1 MTALPSELLTDRY
14 QFTMADSYLA
24 EGTADGRV
32 AFELFVRELPPRRG
46 FLMAAGLAQVVEL
59 LVGLQFGDESL
70 RYLRS
75 SGTASAALCERLTTL
90 RFDGDLHAV
99 PEGTA
104 VAAGEP
110 LLRVE
115 GSRLLCQLVESV
127 LLNQTN
133 FQTLIA
139 TKAARLVI
147 AAAGRPV
154 VDFGLRRAHGADAGV
169 LAARAAYLGGCAA
182 TATVAAG
189 MLWDIP
195 TVGTMA
201 HSFVMG
207 HETELA
213 AFEQLLRDKPA
224 DAVLLIDTYDTVNGA
239 RVAVEAAR
247 TTGIRPRGVRLDSG
261 DLDVLSRQV
270 REVLDAGGLEQTA
283 ILVSGDLDEYLIAG
297 LVESGAPIDS
307 FGVGTALVTSSD
319 APALGGVYKLV
330 ESDGRPVMK
339 MSSGKATLPGRHQV
353 FRNGGPDVIGMS
365 DEELPGR
372 ALLEA
377 VLVAGQPVRPL
388 PTLADSR
395 SYAAQELAALPS
407 RTRDLFNPSP
417 LETRLSPQASALKEL
432 LT

>member
-1 MTALPSELLTDRY
+1 MTALPGELLTDRY
-14 QFTMADSYLA
+14 QFTMADSYLS

-46 FLMAAGLAQVVEL
+46 FLIAAGLARVVDL
-59 LVGLQFGDESL
+59 LIGLRFGEESL

-75 SGTASAALCERLTTL
+75 SGTASGALCERLATL

-104 VAAGEP
+104 VTADEP

-139 TKAARLVI
+139 TKAARLVT

-169 LAARAAYLGGCAA
+169 LAARAAYLGGCAG

-189 MLWDIP
+189 MLWGIP

-213 AFEQLLRDKPA
+213 AFERLLRDQPA

-247 TTGIRPRGVRLDSG
+247 TTGIHPRGVRLDSG
-261 DLDVLSRQV
+261 DLAALSREV
-270 REVLDAGGLEQTA
+270 RSVLDAGGLTETT
-283 ILVSGDLDEYLIAG
+283 ILASGDLDEYLISG
-297 LVESGAPIDS
+297 LVTSGAPIDS

-353 FRNGGPDVIGMS
+353 FRNGGPDVIAMS
-365 DEELPGR
+365 DEDLPGR
-372 ALLEA
+372 ALLEP
-377 VLVAGQPVRPL
+377 VLIAGALARPQ
-388 PTLADSR
+388 PTLAESR
-395 SYAAQELAALPS
+395 AYAAQELAALPS
-407 RTRDLFNPSP
+407 RTRDLMNPSP